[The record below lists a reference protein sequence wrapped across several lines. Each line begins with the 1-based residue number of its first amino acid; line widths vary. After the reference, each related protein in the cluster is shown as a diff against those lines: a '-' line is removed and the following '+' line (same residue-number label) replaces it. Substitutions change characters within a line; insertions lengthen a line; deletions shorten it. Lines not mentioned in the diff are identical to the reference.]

1 MANYLY
7 SNRSKLK
14 ILAKT
19 GLIVDFCTILQ
30 NPISVLWWLCKRPED
45 LLSSV
50 QSVITECSLY
60 ICLMQKGRVTQLQY
74 MVKCNS
80 PGTFFFFNFK

>member
-19 GLIVDFCTILQ
+19 ALIVTFVLYCRTQYLF
-30 NPISVLWWLCKRPED
+30 LWWLCKRPEEF
-45 LLSSV
+45 LSSV
-50 QSVITECSLY
+50 QSVILNVHCISVSDA
-60 ICLMQKGRVTQLQY
+60 KR
-74 MVKCNS
+74 
-80 PGTFFFFNFK
+80 

>member
-30 NPISVLWWLCKRPED
+30 NPISVFGGY
-45 LLSSV
+45 V
-50 QSVITECSLY
+50 
-60 ICLMQKGRVTQLQY
+60 KGLKNCYLVYNL
-74 MVKCNS
+74 
-80 PGTFFFFNFK
+80 